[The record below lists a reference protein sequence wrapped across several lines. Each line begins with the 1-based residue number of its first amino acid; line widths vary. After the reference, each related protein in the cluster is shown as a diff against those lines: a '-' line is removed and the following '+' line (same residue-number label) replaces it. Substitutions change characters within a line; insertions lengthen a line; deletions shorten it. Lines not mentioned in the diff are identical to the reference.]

1 MNVDRYLK
9 NNEQVT
15 YKATTSAVHIIVYG
29 IFAVLFIAIGII
41 YIALSQKMNPP
52 PILFFSFPLAILF
65 IILSIHNWAYL
76 ISTRVY
82 ITDKRVIMCSG
93 LLRSVFSEVALEK
106 VSGVT
111 ISESI
116 FGKIFDYGNVI
127 IESSAATSGV
137 KLRYIKN
144 PFDLK
149 KNLPEK

>member
-15 YKATTSAVHIIVYG
+15 YKATTSAVPIIVCG

-41 YIALSQKMNPP
+41 YIALSQKINPQP
-52 PILFFSFPLAILF
+52 VFFSFILAILF
-65 IILSIHNWAYL
+65 IILSIYNWAYF
-76 ISTRVY
+76 ISTGVY
-82 ITDKRVIMCSG
+82 ITDKRVIMCYG
-93 LLRSVFSEVALEK
+93 LLRSVFSEVPLEK

-116 FGKIFDYGNVI
+116 FGKIFGYGNVI
-127 IESSAATSGV
+127 VESSAATSGV
-137 KLRYIKN
+137 KLRYIKK

-149 KNLPEK
+149 KNLPEQ